1 MNIVETENIHKSF
14 GGLHALRGVSI
25 AMAKE
30 EILSLIGPNGAGKTT
45 LLNVISGFYRPDS
58 GDVKFEGKTIT
69 GLKPHK
75 ICRMGIA
82 RTFQIAK
89 PLAGMTARQNVMAGL
104 LYGRKQLTTLK
115 KARNEADRIMT
126 LIGLDDKSD
135 LPVESL
141 TIVDKRK
148 LELGRALACN
158 PKVILCDEVMAGLTP
173 TETNEAV
180 QLLKRIRKE
189 LGISLFVIEH
199 VMSAVMDVS
208 DRVAVLNQGRLIFM
222 GKPEDAVED
231 KEVIEAYLGG

>member
-115 KARNEADRIMT
+115 NARNEADRIMT

>member
-115 KARNEADRIMT
+115 KARNEADKIMT